1 MSRRRKLLVGLLGF
15 LLAAGPAWECLAA
28 EPTAGALLIKGSG
41 AMASLVDG
49 WAKAFAET
57 NPGARIMV
65 SGGGTS
71 AGLEALFDKAVPLVM
86 ATRKINEKEIQAATL
101 AGVKYSE
108 TQICRDGV
116 AVITNPGNPVR
127 ELTVEQLKKIWTGDY
142 TRWKDVG
149 GPDEPILV
157 VTSDQTSG
165 TALFLRHHVMDDGY
179 FTGDA
184 RIKSFYN
191 EIIRDVSRAKP
202 AALGYCSFNDAAKAE
217 KNKLVK
223 IIAIK
228 KDEQS
233 KGVVPSADSMKSGS
247 YPLVMPLYLY
257 RDTASP
263 SPLVRQFVN
272 FCKSKCQFPQ

>member
-1 MSRRRKLLVGLLGF
+1 MSGRFKLLVGLLGF
-15 LLAAGPAWECLAA
+15 LLAVGPVWECLAA
-28 EPTAGALLIKGSG
+28 ESTSGALLIKGSG

-49 WAKAFAET
+49 WAKAFAEA
-57 NPGARIMV
+57 NPEARIMV

-71 AGLEALFDKAVPLVM
+71 AGFEALFDKAVPLVM
-86 ATRKINEKEIQAATL
+86 ATRKINEKEIQAAAI

-116 AVITNPGNPVR
+116 AIITNPGNPLR
-127 ELTVEQLKKIWTGDY
+127 ELTIEQLKKIWTGDY
-142 TRWKDVG
+142 TRWKAVG

-165 TALFLRHHVMDDGY
+165 TALFLRHQVMEDGY
-179 FTGDA
+179 FTGEA
-184 RIKSFYN
+184 RIRGFYN
-191 EIIRDVSRAKP
+191 EIIRDVSRVKP

-228 KDEQS
+228 KDEKS
-233 KGVVPSADSMKSGS
+233 SAVVPSADSMKVGS
-247 YPLVMPLYLY
+247 YPLVMSLYLY
-257 RDTASP
+257 WNAVS
-263 SPLVRQFVN
+263 SSQVSQFVT
-272 FCKSKCQFPQ
+272 FCKSRCQFPQ